1 MDNDS
6 EPVDEQLERKPPQKI
21 SPPVRR
27 VVPSSKNVSDIDA
40 RDASDPLSV
49 TEYVEDIYIHL
60 RRQEIEYKCY
70 GDTME
75 KQPQVKTFPTCIFFS
90 FFEK

>member
-1 MDNDS
+1 MDHDPEAVENAQ
-6 EPVDEQLERKPPQKI
+6 PERKATRKV

-49 TEYVEDIYIHL
+49 TEYVEDIYTHL
-60 RRQEIEYKCY
+60 RQQETEYRFY
-70 GDTME
+70 GDAME
-75 KQPQVKTFPTCIFFS
+75 KQSQVITC
-90 FFEK
+90 

>member
-1 MDNDS
+1 MDHDS
-6 EPVDEQLERKPPQKI
+6 EDVDAQPEQKPPRKV

-49 TEYVEDIYIHL
+49 TEYVEDIYTHL
-60 RRQEIEYKCY
+60 RQQEIEYRFY
-70 GDTME
+70 GDVME
-75 KQPQVKTFPTCIFFS
+75 KQPQVITC
-90 FFEK
+90 